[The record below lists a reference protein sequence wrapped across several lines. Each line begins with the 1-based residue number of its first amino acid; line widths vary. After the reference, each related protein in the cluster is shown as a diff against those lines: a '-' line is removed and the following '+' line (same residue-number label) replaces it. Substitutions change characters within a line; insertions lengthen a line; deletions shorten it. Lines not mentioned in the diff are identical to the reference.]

1 MNRIHISKSIFWLFV
16 FLYNPIWILAQEK
29 NTNLESNLDSTIYN
43 YQQALETKQKES
55 NVSEILNIQLHLG
68 EVYES
73 SGLYTEALRIY
84 NEALSHPNI
93 EQFPT
98 YRIDFHTNLGRV
110 HLKIKNLEI
119 AISHFKNGLKLTS
132 KRVEQKKYAILKG
145 YLGSV
150 YEKQGEYLK
159 ALECQ
164 KESLLFF
171 EQENDS
177 LGMSEIN
184 ENIGSIYEDLVQY
197 ETAHTYF
204 FKAYALLGN
213 KRIASTAHVLD
224 NIGDVF
230 RKTALYNNSLDY
242 YNKALA
248 IADTL
253 MDNDLQESIYNDL
266 SKSYALMGN
275 YKDAYKYRVKA
286 VASNEENNKTKNR
299 SQLNALQALYNSKTK
314 TAEIELLKEQNKS
327 NNAQEQLLILVFTF
341 VLTVICILIFFL
353 NKKRKATLKLQTYKQ
368 QVLRAE
374 LDKKKIEE
382 SHLQHNLKLKN
393 TTLSKYS
400 LHLSQKNEILKDI
413 SSQLKMLTERKV
425 INLNTKLL
433 VMSKDIDMH
442 LKQENEWE
450 AFTFLFKE
458 IHPDFIKHLSNIS
471 TSKLSS
477 AELKLGML
485 LRLNLSSKEI
495 AAILRVTPDSV
506 RVARYRLRK
515 KLPLESKDELVHFLL
530 GL

>member
-1 MNRIHISKSIFWLFV
+1 MNCTYILKPLFWLFV
-16 FLYNPIWILAQEK
+16 FLCKPIWILAQDR
-29 NTNLESNLDSTIYN
+29 NINLETHLDSTIYK
-43 YQQALETKQKES
+43 YQQTLETKQSES
-55 NVSEILNIQLHLG
+55 NVLEILKAQLHLG
-68 EVYES
+68 KVYET
-73 SGLYTEALRIY
+73 SGLYTEALRVY

-93 EQFPT
+93 EQYPK
-98 YRIDFHTNLGRV
+98 YIIDFYTNLGRV
-110 HLKIKNLEI
+110 HLKIKNLDI
-119 AISHFKNGLKLTS
+119 AITHFKNGLQRTFKN
-132 KRVEQKKYAILKG
+132 VEPKKYAILKG
-145 YLGSV
+145 CLGSV
-150 YEKQGEYLK
+150 YEKKGEYLK

-164 KESLLFF
+164 NKSLLFF

-197 ETAHTYF
+197 QKARTYF
-204 FKAYALLGN
+204 FKAYTLLGN
-213 KRIASTAHVLD
+213 KRIEPTAHVLD
-224 NIGDVF
+224 NIGDIY
-230 RKTALYNNSLDY
+230 RKTGHYDTSLDY

-248 IADTL
+248 IANTL
-253 MDNDLQESIYNDL
+253 MDEDLQESIYNDL
-266 SKSYALMGN
+266 SKSYARMGHYQN
-275 YKDAYKYRVKA
+275 AYECRVKA
-286 VASNEENNKTKNR
+286 VVFNEENNKKKNR

-314 TAEIELLKEQNKS
+314 TAEIKLLKEQNK
-327 NNAQEQLLILVFTF
+327 NNDTQEQLLILVFTF
-341 VLTVICILIFFL
+341 VLTVIGILVFFL

-382 SHLQHNLKLKN
+382 SQLQRNLKLKN

-400 LHLSQKNEILKDI
+400 LHLSKKNKILKDI
-413 SSQLKMLTERKV
+413 SSQLKVLTERKV
-425 INLNTKLL
+425 INLNKKLL
-433 VMSKDIDMH
+433 TISKDIDMH
-442 LKQENEWE
+442 LKKENEWE

-458 IHPDFIKHLSNIS
+458 IHPDFIKHLSKIS

-495 AAILRVTPDSV
+495 AEILRVTPDSV
-506 RVARYRLRK
+506 RVARHRLRK